1 MKTITIQTKHTTYQ
15 IGIHP
20 LGFLLHLYYG
30 ARVEND
36 MSYLLQ
42 YYDCGFAGNPYDAG
56 GDRGMSLDFL
66 PQEFPCYGTGD
77 FRSAAFSLRNE
88 EGIFGADLRYQSHAV
103 RTGKYATP
111 GLPAVY
117 DTEEA
122 LQEELEYCGGQC
134 GFEQQGLYGVQ
145 DSGPEQDMCEAKG
158 RSTKHS
164 FFEERYFCENEE
176 SSSDQN
182 PCG

>member
-1 MKTITIQTKHTTYQ
+1 MKTITLQTKHTTYQ

-30 ARVEND
+30 ARIEND

-42 YYDCGFAGNPYDAG
+42 YYDRGFAGNPYDAG

-77 FRSAAFSLRNE
+77 FRSAAFNLRNE

-103 RTGKYATP
+103 RTGKYAIP

-134 GFEQQGLYGVQ
+134 GYERQGLY
-145 DSGPEQDMCEAKG
+145 
-158 RSTKHS
+158 
-164 FFEERYFCENEE
+164 
-176 SSSDQN
+176 
-182 PCG
+182 